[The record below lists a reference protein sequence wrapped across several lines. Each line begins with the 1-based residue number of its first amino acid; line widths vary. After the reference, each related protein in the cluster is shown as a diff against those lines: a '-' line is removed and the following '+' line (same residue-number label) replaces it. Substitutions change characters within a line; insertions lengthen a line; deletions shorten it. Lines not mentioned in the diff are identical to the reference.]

1 MYLAS
6 HNRRHKGNTLYQ
18 FHVSSY
24 RKDRLVF
31 RPETLNQRTRNGCEY
46 ASPFKLFGTI
56 PRFLLQAWL
65 VRVLHAISNLQSTPM
80 KKSNIKVSKKRIYT
94 RFSELHLLNI
104 GKTNPRGVL

>member
-6 HNRRHKGNTLYQ
+6 HNRRHKGNTLHQ
-18 FHVSSY
+18 FYVSSD

-31 RPETLNQRTRNGCEY
+31 RPETLNQRTRNGCKY

-80 KKSNIKVSKKRIYT
+80 KNIKYQ
-94 RFSELHLLNI
+94 
-104 GKTNPRGVL
+104 GKQKNVFNGDIQNYIH